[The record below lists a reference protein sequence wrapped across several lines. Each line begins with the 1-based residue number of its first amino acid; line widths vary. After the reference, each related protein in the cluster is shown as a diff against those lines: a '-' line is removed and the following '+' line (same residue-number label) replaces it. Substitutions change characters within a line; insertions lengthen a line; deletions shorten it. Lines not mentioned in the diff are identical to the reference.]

1 MTPKRLALEVENL
14 FSLPELYF
22 KVKKTIDD
30 PTSTIK
36 DVADIVI
43 QDPNISARILRM
55 VNSSF
60 FGFATE
66 IESISRAINIMG
78 MSQLHDLVLTI
89 SATKAFKGI
98 NSDLISMKDFW
109 LHSIYTAAIAKLI
122 ARKCNVVDSERLFV
136 TGILHDIGH
145 LVLYSKLPSQAAE
158 LLETA
163 KQQQIPLAQLEKSTF
178 GFDYAE
184 VGGELLQLWKLP
196 ACLSQ
201 TISHHTQ
208 IKNEHP
214 FSLDAAIIHIAN
226 ILVLQEESKKTGFKA
241 PNFDPLSFQLTS
253 LSEEDLTPL
262 KIEAKKNM
270 ADILKLLFT
279 Q

>member
-1 MTPKRLALEVENL
+1 MTPKQLASEVENL

-22 KVKKTIDD
+22 KIKKVIDH
-30 PTSTIK
+30 PASTVN
-36 DVADIVI
+36 DVADVVV
-43 QDPNISARILRM
+43 QDPNISARILRI

-66 IESISRAINIMG
+66 IESIPRAINIMG
-78 MSQLHDLVLTI
+78 MSQLHDLALTI

-98 NSDLISMKDFW
+98 NSSLINMKDFW
-109 LHSIYTAAIAKLI
+109 LHSIYCAAIAKLI

-136 TGILHDIGH
+136 SGILHDIGH
-145 LVLYSKLPSQAAE
+145 LVIYTKLPSQTAK

-163 KQQQIPLAQLEKSTF
+163 KQQQVPLAQLEKSTF

-184 VGGELLQLWKLP
+184 VGGELLKLWKLP
-196 ACLSQ
+196 DCLSQ
-201 TISHHTQ
+201 TVYHHTQ
-208 IKNEHP
+208 IQNEEQ
-214 FSLDAAIIHIAN
+214 FALDAAIIHIAN
-226 ILVLQEESKKTGFKA
+226 ILVLQEESEKTGLKA

-262 KIEAKKNM
+262 KLEAKKNM
-270 ADILKLLFT
+270 ADILKLLFS

>member
-1 MTPKRLALEVENL
+1 MTPEKLASEVENL
-14 FSLPELYF
+14 FSLPEVYF
-22 KVKKTIDD
+22 KIKKTIDH
-30 PTSTIK
+30 PASTV
-36 DVADIVI
+36 DDLAEIVI

-66 IESISRAINIMG
+66 IESIPRAINIMG
-78 MSQLHDLVLTI
+78 MSQLHDLVLTV

-98 NSDLISMKDFW
+98 NRDLINMKDFW
-109 LHSIYTAAIAKLI
+109 LHSIYCAAIAKLL

-136 TGILHDIGH
+136 SGILHDIGH
-145 LVLYSKLPSQAAE
+145 LVIYTKLPSQTIK

-163 KQQQIPLAQLEKSTF
+163 KNQQIALAHLEKSTF

-184 VGGELLQLWKLP
+184 VGGELLKLWKLP
-196 ACLSQ
+196 TSLSQ
-201 TISHHTQ
+201 SIKHHTQ
-208 IKNEHP
+208 IRAEEQYA
-214 FSLDAAIIHIAN
+214 FDAAIIHIAN
-226 ILVLQEESKKTGFKA
+226 IMVLQEESDKTGFKP
-241 PNFDPLSFQLTS
+241 PNYDSLSFQITS
-253 LSEEDLTPL
+253 LSEDDLEPI

-270 ADILKLLFT
+270 ADILRLLFT

>member
-1 MTPKRLALEVENL
+1 MTPKQLASEVENL

-22 KVKKTIDD
+22 KIKKVIDH
-30 PTSTIK
+30 PASTVN
-36 DVADIVI
+36 DVADVVV
-43 QDPNISARILRM
+43 QDPNMSARILRI

-66 IESISRAINIMG
+66 IESIPRAINIMG
-78 MSQLHDLVLTI
+78 MSQLHDLALTI

-98 NSDLISMKDFW
+98 NSSLINMKDFW
-109 LHSIYTAAIAKLI
+109 LHSIYCAAIAKLI

-136 TGILHDIGH
+136 SGILHDIGH
-145 LVLYSKLPSQAAE
+145 LVIYTKLPSQTAK

-184 VGGELLQLWKLP
+184 VGGELLKLWRLP
-196 ACLSQ
+196 DCLSQ
-201 TISHHTQ
+201 TIQNHTQ
-208 IKNEHP
+208 IQNEEK
-214 FSLDAAIIHIAN
+214 FALDAAIIHIAN
-226 ILVLQEESKKTGFKA
+226 ILVLQEESEKTSLKA

-262 KIEAKKNM
+262 KLEAKKNM
-270 ADILKLLFT
+270 ADILKLLFS

>member
-1 MTPKRLALEVENL
+1 MTPIQLASEVENL
-14 FSLPELYF
+14 FSLPEVYF
-22 KVKKTIDD
+22 KVKKVIDD
-30 PTSTIK
+30 PTSTVNN
-36 DVADIVI
+36 VADIVI

-78 MSQLHDLVLTI
+78 MAQLHDLVLTV

-98 NSDLISMKDFW
+98 NSELISMKSFW
-109 LHSIYTAAIAKLI
+109 LHSIYTAAIAKVL

-145 LVLYSKLPSQAAE
+145 LVIYTKLPTQSIK
-158 LLETA
+158 LLELA
-163 KQQQIPLAQLEKSTF
+163 KNKQIPLTQLEKSTF

-184 VGGELLQLWKLP
+184 VGGELLKLWKLP
-196 ACLSQ
+196 LCLSQ
-201 TISHHTQ
+201 AVSHHTDVSKEEQ
-208 IKNEHP
+208 
-214 FSLDAAIIHIAN
+214 FMLDTAIIHIAN
-226 ILVLQEESKKTGFKA
+226 IMVLQEESEKTGIRA
-241 PNFDPLSFQLTS
+241 PGFDPTSFQLT
-253 LSEEDLTPL
+253 LLTEEDLPSL
-262 KIEAKKNM
+262 KMEAKKNM
-270 ADILKLLFT
+270 ADILKLLFS

>member
-1 MTPKRLALEVENL
+1 MTPKQLVLEVENL

-30 PTSTIK
+30 PTSTIN

-109 LHSIYTAAIAKLI
+109 LHSIYCAAIAKLI

-145 LVLYSKLPSQAAE
+145 LVLYSKLPSQAAK

-196 ACLSQ
+196 DCLSQ
-201 TISHHTQ
+201 TVSHHTQ
-208 IKNEHP
+208 IKNEQQ

-226 ILVLQEESKKTGFKA
+226 ILVLQEEGKKTGFKA

-253 LSEEDLTPL
+253 LDEEDLMPL

>member
-1 MTPKRLALEVENL
+1 MTPRQLASEVENL
-14 FSLPELYF
+14 FSLPEVYF
-22 KVKKTIDD
+22 KIKKVIDH
-30 PTSTIK
+30 PASTVN
-36 DVADIVI
+36 DVADVVV
-43 QDPNISARILRM
+43 QDPNISARILRI

-66 IESISRAINIMG
+66 IESIPRAINIMG
-78 MSQLHDLVLTI
+78 MSQLHDLALTI
-89 SATKAFKGI
+89 SATKAFKGL
-98 NSDLISMKDFW
+98 NSDLINMKDFW
-109 LHSIYTAAIAKLI
+109 LHSIYCAAIAKLI

-136 TGILHDIGH
+136 SGILHDIGH
-145 LVLYSKLPSQAAE
+145 LVIYTKLPSQTAK

-163 KQQQIPLAQLEKSTF
+163 KQQQVPLAQLEKSTF

-196 ACLSQ
+196 DCLGQ
-201 TISHHTQ
+201 TVYHHTQ
-208 IKNEHP
+208 IQNEEQ
-214 FSLDAAIIHIAN
+214 FALDAAIIHIAN
-226 ILVLQEESKKTGFKA
+226 ILVLQEESEKTGLKA
-241 PNFDPLSFQLTS
+241 PSFDPMSFQLTS
-253 LSEEDLTPL
+253 LSEEDLNPL

>member
-1 MTPKRLALEVENL
+1 MTPKQLVLEVENL

-30 PTSTIK
+30 PTSTIN

-109 LHSIYTAAIAKLI
+109 LHSIYCAAIAKLI

-145 LVLYSKLPSQAAE
+145 LVLYSKLPSQAAK

-196 ACLSQ
+196 DCLSQ
-201 TISHHTQ
+201 TVSHHTQ
-208 IKNEHP
+208 IKNEQQ

-226 ILVLQEESKKTGFKA
+226 ILVLQEEGKKTGFKA

-253 LSEEDLTPL
+253 LEEQDLMPL